1 MENFIT
7 CKYISLVM
15 LFEKVKMLVEVE
27 MFTLIIFHK
36 IKENIRSDNKEWIQA
51 HTKLIRLCMRL
62 FWILPVFSFMLLQ
75 ALILQLRCIL
85 LQNSHEG
92 FFLLTHHI

>member
-15 LFEKVKMLVEVE
+15 LFEKVKMSVEVE

-51 HTKLIRLCMRL
+51 HTTADKTRPFQVLCKLQKLI
-62 FWILPVFSFMLLQ
+62 
-75 ALILQLRCIL
+75 
-85 LQNSHEG
+85 
-92 FFLLTHHI
+92 

>member
-15 LFEKVKMLVEVE
+15 LFEKVKMSVEVE

-36 IKENIRSDNKEWIQA
+36 IKENIRSDNKEWEYP
-51 HTKLIRLCMRL
+51 KVC
-62 FWILPVFSFMLLQ
+62 VNLQ
-75 ALILQLRCIL
+75 TDVR
-85 LQNSHEG
+85 
-92 FFLLTHHI
+92 

>member
-15 LFEKVKMLVEVE
+15 LFEKVKMSVEVE

-62 FWILPVFSFMLLQ
+62 FLILPVGKK
-75 ALILQLRCIL
+75 AILFQLTGGCG
-85 LQNSHEG
+85 QNSG
-92 FFLLTHHI
+92 LL

>member
-15 LFEKVKMLVEVE
+15 LFEKVKMSVEVE

-36 IKENIRSDNKEWIQA
+36 IKENIRSDNKEWIQG
-51 HTKLIRLCMRL
+51 TY
-62 FWILPVFSFMLLQ
+62 
-75 ALILQLRCIL
+75 
-85 LQNSHEG
+85 NS
-92 FFLLTHHI
+92 

>member
-15 LFEKVKMLVEVE
+15 LFEKVKMSVEVE

-51 HTKLIRLCMRL
+51 HTTADRDRFKFC
-62 FWILPVFSFMLLQ
+62 V
-75 ALILQLRCIL
+75 
-85 LQNSHEG
+85 NVKN
-92 FFLLTHHI
+92 

>member
-15 LFEKVKMLVEVE
+15 LFEKVKMSVEVE

-51 HTKLIRLCMRL
+51 HTKLIRLCMHL
-62 FWILPVFSFMLLQ
+62 FLDSAHI
-75 ALILQLRCIL
+75 CITQEVL
-85 LQNSHEG
+85 GMYQ
-92 FFLLTHHI
+92 

>member
-15 LFEKVKMLVEVE
+15 LFEKVKMSVEME

-62 FWILPVFSFMLLQ
+62 FLISILKYGHLPFMDKSFSSFPFLN
-75 ALILQLRCIL
+75 LISS
-85 LQNSHEG
+85 N
-92 FFLLTHHI
+92 

>member
-1 MENFIT
+1 M
-7 CKYISLVM
+7 S
-15 LFEKVKMLVEVE
+15 VEVE

-62 FWILPVFSFMLLQ
+62 FLILPVGKKSNSIWQIISKLSSFIFISLE
-75 ALILQLRCIL
+75 I
-85 LQNSHEG
+85 
-92 FFLLTHHI
+92 

>member
-15 LFEKVKMLVEVE
+15 LFEKVKMSVEVE

-62 FWILPVFSFMLLQ
+62 FLILPVEIVSSFV
-75 ALILQLRCIL
+75 
-85 LQNSHEG
+85 
-92 FFLLTHHI
+92 

>member
-15 LFEKVKMLVEVE
+15 LFEKVKMSVEVE

-36 IKENIRSDNKEWIQA
+36 IKENIRSRPFQVLCKRL
-51 HTKLIRLCMRL
+51 KLI
-62 FWILPVFSFMLLQ
+62 
-75 ALILQLRCIL
+75 
-85 LQNSHEG
+85 
-92 FFLLTHHI
+92 

>member
-15 LFEKVKMLVEVE
+15 LFEKVKMSVEVE

-62 FWILPVFSFMLLQ
+62 FLILPVGKKS
-75 ALILQLRCIL
+75 
-85 LQNSHEG
+85 NSVNT
-92 FFLLTHHI
+92 FVI

>member
-15 LFEKVKMLVEVE
+15 LFEKVKMSVEVE

-51 HTKLIRLCMRL
+51 HTTGEHPK
-62 FWILPVFSFMLLQ
+62 V
-75 ALILQLRCIL
+75 
-85 LQNSHEG
+85 
-92 FFLLTHHI
+92 

>member
-15 LFEKVKMLVEVE
+15 LFEKVKMSVEVE

-51 HTKLIRLCMRL
+51 YTTADKTLYA
-62 FWILPVFSFMLLQ
+62 PVFDS
-75 ALILQLRCIL
+75 ARW
-85 LQNSHEG
+85 
-92 FFLLTHHI
+92 

>member
-15 LFEKVKMLVEVE
+15 LFEKVKMSVEVE

-51 HTKLIRLCMRL
+51 HTIADKTLYA
-62 FWILPVFSFMLLQ
+62 PVFDS
-75 ALILQLRCIL
+75 ARW
-85 LQNSHEG
+85 
-92 FFLLTHHI
+92 

>member
-15 LFEKVKMLVEVE
+15 LFEKVKMSVEVE

-51 HTKLIRLCMRL
+51 HTTADKTLYARDRFKFC
-62 FWILPVFSFMLLQ
+62 V
-75 ALILQLRCIL
+75 
-85 LQNSHEG
+85 NV
-92 FFLLTHHI
+92 

>member
-1 MENFIT
+1 M
-7 CKYISLVM
+7 S
-15 LFEKVKMLVEVE
+15 VEVE

-62 FWILPVFSFMLLQ
+62 FLILPVGKKKQFNLANNRRCEIFSVNLDLL
-75 ALILQLRCIL
+75 
-85 LQNSHEG
+85 
-92 FFLLTHHI
+92 

>member
-15 LFEKVKMLVEVE
+15 LFEKVKMSVEVE

-36 IKENIRSDNKEWIQA
+36 IETVS
-51 HTKLIRLCMRL
+51 
-62 FWILPVFSFMLLQ
+62 SFV
-75 ALILQLRCIL
+75 
-85 LQNSHEG
+85 
-92 FFLLTHHI
+92 

>member
-1 MENFIT
+1 M
-7 CKYISLVM
+7 S
-15 LFEKVKMLVEVE
+15 VEVE

-62 FWILPVFSFMLLQ
+62 F
-75 ALILQLRCIL
+75 LILRDRFKFCV
-85 LQNSHEG
+85 NAKN
-92 FFLLTHHI
+92 

>member
-1 MENFIT
+1 
-7 CKYISLVM
+7 M
-15 LFEKVKMLVEVE
+15 LFEKVKMSVEME

-62 FWILPVFSFMLLQ
+62 FLILPVETVSSFV
-75 ALILQLRCIL
+75 
-85 LQNSHEG
+85 
-92 FFLLTHHI
+92 

>member
-15 LFEKVKMLVEVE
+15 LFEKVKMSVEVE

-51 HTKLIRLCMRL
+51 HTTADKRVSQSLCK
-62 FWILPVFSFMLLQ
+62 PP
-75 ALILQLRCIL
+75 
-85 LQNSHEG
+85 N
-92 FFLLTHHI
+92 

>member
-1 MENFIT
+1 M
-7 CKYISLVM
+7 S
-15 LFEKVKMLVEVE
+15 VEVE

-62 FWILPVFSFMLLQ
+62 FLILPVGKK
-75 ALILQLRCIL
+75 AIL
-85 LQNSHEG
+85 
-92 FFLLTHHI
+92 

>member
-1 MENFIT
+1 M
-7 CKYISLVM
+7 S
-15 LFEKVKMLVEVE
+15 VEVE

-62 FWILPVFSFMLLQ
+62 F
-75 ALILQLRCIL
+75 LRAREIISV
-85 LQNSHEG
+85 NST
-92 FFLLTHHI
+92 L